1 VPGRV
6 GTNQDLVS
14 CVSSGAMGPG
24 DRFAVRVEPGADDV
38 NQIGDGVRACLAGP
52 VLNIESFA

>member
-1 VPGRV
+1 
-6 GTNQDLVS
+6 
-14 CVSSGAMGPG
+14 MGPG